1 MAEPNS
7 GRDVSG
13 IIYTPAQA
21 ASLTVQMVEGLEKT
35 QDQGIPSGIPEL
47 DRVMTP
53 MRAGELIVVAGY
65 TSNFKSGTMDYISK
79 NAAALVDR
87 EKNEIVV
94 KVTWEQSVEEDTLR
108 WLASDTDI
116 PITQLSQG
124 ILNEKEWTVI
134 RTAAGKRIQ
143 SPMWIMG
150 HSQVEFARAGK
161 ARARMTMNDV
171 AAGMEMIAG
180 GKISS
185 TKHRIRLVVLD
196 YLQRMRPDPRDGD
209 GRREQMMEAVNKAKD
224 LAIAF
229 GVPVLL
235 GVQCGRQ
242 VLERDDKL
250 PTIDDGQET
259 SNIEQSC
266 QKYISVWYPIKTE
279 KYGTKI
285 ALTGDNGE
293 VNTYVV
299 TPNLLI
305 MGILKQTNGPAP
317 KKLGVFVDP
326 ARIKIGTQP
335 APVAQ
340 NPAARV

>member
-1 MAEPNS
+1 MAEP
-7 GRDVSG
+7 RDVTS
-13 IIYTPAQA
+13 IIYTPPQA
-21 ASLTVQMVEGLEKT
+21 ASLTIQMVEALEKAK
-35 QDQGIPSGIPEL
+35 DQGIPSGIAEL
-47 DRVMTP
+47 DKVMTP
-53 MRAGELIVVAGY
+53 MRGGELIVVAGY
-65 TSNFKSGTMDYISK
+65 TSNFKSGTMDYITK
-79 NAAALVDR
+79 NASTLIRR
-87 EKNEIVV
+87 EENEVVV

-124 ILNEKEWTVI
+124 ILDDNQWTII
-134 RTAAGKRIQ
+134 RKSAGKRIQ

-150 HSQVEFARAGK
+150 HSQVEFAKAGK

-171 AAGMEMIAG
+171 FAGIEMIAG
-180 GKISS
+180 GKITN
-185 TKHRIRLVVLD
+185 TKHKIRLVALD

-229 GVPVLL
+229 GVPVML

-266 QKYISVWYPIKTE
+266 QKYLSVWYPIKSE

-285 ALTGDNGE
+285 ALTSDDGQTT
-293 VNTYVV
+293 TYVT

-305 MGILKQTNGPAP
+305 MGLLKQTNGPAP
-317 KKLGVFVDP
+317 KKFGVFVDP
-326 ARIKIGTQP
+326 ARIKIGTQA
-335 APVAQ
+335 APTVKV
-340 NPAARV
+340 NP